1 MDKAIFYPMLAM
13 AALTVGVVILL
24 AKRRF
29 AAVNAGETKNLAY
42 FKTFQGESPEPM
54 AVQAAQRN
62 FANLFE
68 LPMLFYPAC
77 LAAGWLDKVD
87 TVSLSLAWA
96 YVALRFVHTLVHVT
110 GNDVRLRFKI
120 FFVSIVPLIGL
131 WGYVAL

>member
-13 AALTVGVVILL
+13 AALTLSVVVLL

-42 FKTFQGESPEPM
+42 FKTFQGDSPEPER
-54 AVQAAQRN
+54 VQAVQRN

-68 LPMLFYPAC
+68 MPMLFYPAC
-77 LAAGWLDKVD
+77 LAAGMLDKVD

-96 YVALRFVHTLVHVT
+96 YVALRVLHTIVHVS
-110 GNDVRLRFKI
+110 GNDVRTRFRI
-120 FFVSIVPLIGL
+120 FFTSFVPLIGL
-131 WGYVAL
+131 WVYIAL